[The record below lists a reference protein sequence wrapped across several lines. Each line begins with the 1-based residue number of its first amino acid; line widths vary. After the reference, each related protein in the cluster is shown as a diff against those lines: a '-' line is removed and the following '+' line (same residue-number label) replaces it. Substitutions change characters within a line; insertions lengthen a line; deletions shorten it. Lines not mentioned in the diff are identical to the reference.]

1 MRINWF
7 GRTIGRKLLLAFF
20 SIFIITYLVTALVVQ
35 SAVRTAVT
43 DSELATL
50 SQLAQLKL
58 GSLNTR
64 FEELATDLRAWTKLD
79 VMNDL
84 VSGDVDKRVRST
96 LENLKKDYALQ
107 GQLYAF
113 DAAGRLVAS
122 SNPRDSGNNTVMLP
136 DAWKPHG
143 QISFVNKHANAFD
156 GDDIVALV
164 APVTATF
171 SANYQLGTLVIA
183 YHWSEVSAALPDH
196 TLLLYHQDLPDSP
209 KFTPSTPAPDKP
221 LPNLAQHKS
230 LVLLGSTLG
239 TSVPNQSL
247 SDLAHFKGWVQ
258 VGNNQYLVN
267 SASENAGLLS
277 GWEVVMLRE
286 PEMLYQ
292 TAHMVIL
299 KLAILGLILTLPLIF
314 AIRWL
319 ASRLTAPLRQLTQF
333 VTDITDTHDLSRRLE
348 LYSNDEIGILATD
361 FNHMTA
367 SLESESKA
375 HREAEVR
382 LRATID
388 NALDAVVQMN
398 SEGII
403 TGWNDQAVNIFGWA
417 REEAVGRLL
426 HEMIIP
432 PQYREAHVHGLKRF
446 LLTGEKRF
454 INSRIE
460 VVGIH
465 RDGHEF
471 PVELSITSI
480 RLAGK
485 DEFNAFIRDITMKK
499 ESEELIWKQANFDKV
514 TNLPNRHMFHD
525 RLEQEMK
532 KAHRAELQMALL
544 FIDLDRFKEIND
556 TLGHDMG
563 DILLM
568 EASRR
573 ISGCV
578 RESDTV
584 ARLGGDEF
592 TVILSEIIDTSNIE
606 RLAQCILKILAEP
619 FQLGDEVVY
628 ISASIGITLYPND
641 ATSVENLLKNADQAM
656 YVAKNQ
662 GRNQCSYFTSALQD
676 AAQERRRLTQDLR
689 GALAANQFTVYFQPI
704 LDLATGRIHKAEA
717 LLRWQ
722 HPERG
727 MVEPMEFI
735 LLAEE
740 TGLIHEIGDWVF
752 KESARWA
759 KRWRDQFANDFQV
772 SVNVSPVQFLSGE
785 LSCDAWSAYLR
796 GIDLAGENM
805 VIEITEGLLLKAAAG
820 VTDKLL
826 KFRDAGIQVAIDDFG
841 TGYSSLSYLKKFD
854 IDYLKIDKSFVDNLE
869 VDINDMV
876 LSEAIIVMAHKLG
889 LEVIAE
895 GVETEAQRKLLNHA
909 GCDYA
914 QGYLFSMPVP
924 PEAFEAL
931 LKASPGVS
939 SLFLNDRI
947 T

>member
-1 MRINWF
+1 MLSNWF
-7 GRTIGRKLLLAFF
+7 ARTIARKLLLAFF
-20 SIFIITYLVTALVVQ
+20 LIFIITYLVTALVVQ

-50 SQLAQLKL
+50 SQLAHLKL

-64 FEELATDLRAWTKLD
+64 FDQLATDLRAWTKLD

-84 VSGDVDKRVRST
+84 ASGDVDKRVERT
-96 LENLKKDYALQ
+96 LENLIQDYALN
-107 GQLYAF
+107 GEVYAF
-113 DAAGRLVAS
+113 NAAGMMVAS
-122 SNPRDSGNNTVMLP
+122 SDPQKKLVMLP
-136 DAWKPHG
+136 DIWKRQGPV
-143 QISFVNKHANAFD
+143 SFVNKHPSPFD

-164 APVTATF
+164 APVTASF
-171 SANYQLGTLVIA
+171 SSNYQLGTIVMA
-183 YHWSEVSAALPDH
+183 YHWSEVRATLPDQ
-196 TLLLYHQDLPDSP
+196 TLLMYHPDS
-209 KFTPSTPAPDKP
+209 SAPPTKLNTTWPGNP
-221 LPNLAQHKS
+221 LTNLTHQNDI
-230 LVLLGSTLG
+230 LFESTLI
-239 TSVPNQSL
+239 TPVPDATL
-247 SDLAHFKGWVQ
+247 SDLTEHQGWVQ
-258 VGNNQYLVN
+258 VGNQPYLVN
-267 SASENAGLLS
+267 SASENTGLLS

-286 PEMLYQ
+286 PDAINK
-292 TAHMVIL
+292 TVHKVIL

-333 VTDITDTHDLSRRLE
+333 VSEITGTHDLSKQLE
-348 LYSNDEIGILATD
+348 LHSSDEIGILATD
-361 FNHMTA
+361 FNDMTA
-367 SLESESKA
+367 RLENGAKA

-398 SEGII
+398 SEGMV
-403 TGWNDQAVNIFGWA
+403 TGWNDQAINIFGWT
-417 REEAVGRLL
+417 REDAVGRLL

-432 PQYREAHVHGLKRF
+432 PQYREDHLRGMQRY
-446 LLTGEKRF
+446 LTSGEGR
-454 INSRIE
+454 ILNSRIE
-460 VVGIH
+460 LTSLH

-471 PVELSITSI
+471 PVELAITTI
-480 RLAGK
+480 KVEGQY
-485 DEFNAFIRDITMKK
+485 EFSAFIRDITSKK

-514 TNLPNRHMFHD
+514 TGLPNRHMFHD
-525 RLEQEMK
+525 RLEQEIK
-532 KAHRAELQMALL
+532 KAHRAGLQMALL

-563 DILLM
+563 DILLK
-568 EASRR
+568 ETSRR
-573 ISGCV
+573 ISSCV

-592 TVILSEIIDTSNIE
+592 TVILSEISDTSNVE
-606 RLAQCILKILAEP
+606 RLAQCILKTLAEP
-619 FQLGDEVVY
+619 FQLGDEVAY

-641 ATSVENLLKNADQAM
+641 ASSVEDLLKNADQAM

-662 GRNQCSYFTSALQD
+662 GRNQFSYFTAELQE

-689 GALAANQFTVYFQPI
+689 GALAANQFKVYFQPI
-704 LDLATGRIHKAEA
+704 MDLATGRIHKAEA

-727 MVEPMEFI
+727 LVEPMEFI

-740 TGLIHEIGDWVF
+740 TGLINEIGDWVF

-759 KRWRDQFANDFQV
+759 KRWSDQYSNDFQV
-772 SVNVSPVQFLSGE
+772 SVNVSPIQFLSGE
-785 LSCDAWSAYLR
+785 HSCDAWDAYLQD
-796 GIDLAGENM
+796 IDLAGQNI
-805 VIEITEGLLLKAAAG
+805 VIEITESLLLKAAIG
-820 VTDKLL
+820 VTDKLF

-869 VDINDMV
+869 TDINDMV

-889 LEVIAE
+889 LKVIAE
-895 GVETEAQRKLLNHA
+895 GVETEPQRKILTNA

-914 QGYLFSMPVP
+914 QGYLFSVP
-924 PEAFEAL
+924 LPPGEFEAL
-931 LKASPGVS
+931 FEGSTQGSSVS
-939 SLFLNDRI
+939 
-947 T
+947 